1 MSLRSLA
8 AYTRVSR
15 GPASKKTLLE
25 SLNVLGLT
33 PSTTTSVSSSFS
45 KLTEGNVC
53 ICISENT
60 SHFGK
65 TALYCKTNTNTFWR
79 FTILGDTKALCEDM
93 KDFAHDYID
102 YGSMAK
108 QLIPETNTVQHWS
121 KVIETKYVLLLH
133 IESWLKMVF
142 FVLKETTWCFL
153 SSQKP
158 SWGYEKMFQRPS
170 QQ

>member
-45 KLTEGNVC
+45 KLTEGDVKVEECLHSIRKVQETKLCFNLC
-53 ICISENT
+53 MC
-60 SHFGK
+60 
-65 TALYCKTNTNTFWR
+65 
-79 FTILGDTKALCEDM
+79 LGDTGALCDDM

-102 YGSMAK
+102 YSNMAK
-108 QLIPETNTVQHWS
+108 QLIPEMNTVQHWS
-121 KVIETKYVLLLH
+121 KIIETKYVCPRCNVAF
-133 IESWLKMVF
+133 EPVF
-142 FVLKETTWCFL
+142 PRNK
-153 SSQKP
+153 Q
-158 SWGYEKMFQRPS
+158 
-170 QQ
+170 